1 MANIV
6 TSPAQKVLVSLLAIA
21 LLGCVVF
28 IIARQQIQEFERPR
42 VSWGT
47 DYLQIYSAKDGPLF
61 ITHLVKLQAGT
72 NEYAVAQLPVPV
84 TVIDSRGQLF
94 STGLMHSHTW
104 VTPSGATTAPPV
116 VGHPMKAFYFVPE
129 QTKPTK

>member
-1 MANIV
+1 M
-6 TSPAQKVLVSLLAIA
+6 TSTVQKLPASLLVLA
-21 LLGCVVF
+21 LLGGVVL
-28 IIARQQIQEFERPR
+28 ILARQQLHEFERPH
-42 VSWGT
+42 VAWDKDSL
-47 DYLQIYSAKDGPLF
+47 YLYSAKDGPLF

-94 STGLMHSHTW
+94 STGLMHSLTW
-104 VTPSGATTAPPV
+104 VTLSGATTAPPV